1 VLDGSFT
8 IYPDDQEGDTHCH
21 GFVFSDD
28 VNDESNLYKANNLF
42 YISMLDHLKNRGYVR
57 NVPGAPMC
65 GCLEKM
71 PTVSRSDCTQ
81 TSHKYLY
88 SFEYDAG
95 AQNVSAIV
103 TGRKVSFNQCDG
115 ETANDLESKYKQ
127 LAAESNPKIV
137 DKIDEFHKYIV
148 GIADDSS
155 SLCPDAIDAFLERIL
170 GR

>member
-1 VLDGSFT
+1 
-8 IYPDDQEGDTHCH
+8 
-21 GFVFSDD
+21 
-28 VNDESNLYKANNLF
+28 
-42 YISMLDHLKNRGYVR
+42 MLDHLKNRGYVR

-88 SFEYDAG
+88 SFEYDAV